1 MVGERSQPKARQI
14 DDQPTRSVPP
24 GTLYIVSTPIGDL
37 DDITIRAIRTLKTVS
52 IIVSEDPSATQALL
66 AHHHITGT
74 VTSYGPRHL
83 EEKVALLLHRLKKGH
98 DVALVSDAGTP
109 VIYDPGCRLIDAAR
123 HAGIRVKSVPGP
135 SALTAAISVSGY
147 SGDALLFEGHLPP
160 LGHTL
165 TTFLATLR
173 NERRTL
179 VFFAP
184 IHTIK
189 PVLTS
194 LAKVF
199 PTSRVTIA
207 QDLTKPGEMILHG
220 SPDMLL
226 KKLRLP
232 QQGSETTIV
241 IEGASSAYRPKRPRK
256 NTRPA

>member
-1 MVGERSQPKARQI
+1 MVGERSQPKAGQV

-24 GTLYIVSTPIGDL
+24 GTLYVVSTPIGDP

-52 IIVSEDPSATQALL
+52 IIASEDPSSTQALL
-66 AHHHITGT
+66 AHHHISGT
-74 VTSYGPRHL
+74 ITSYDPRNL
-83 EEKVALLLHRLKKGH
+83 EEKAALLLHRLKKGH

-123 HAGIRVKSVPGP
+123 HAGIRVKSVPGS

-147 SGDALLFEGHLPP
+147 SGDALLFEGRLPRQ
-160 LGHTL
+160 GRNL

-184 IHTIK
+184 IHTVR
-189 PVLTS
+189 PALTA

-199 PTSRVTIA
+199 PTRRVTIA
-207 QDLTKPGEMILHG
+207 QDLTKPGEMTLHG
-220 SPDMLL
+220 SPDILL
-226 KKLRLP
+226 KKLRLM
-232 QQGSETTIV
+232 QEGSEMTIV
-241 IEGASSAYRPKRPRK
+241 IEGVSSASRPTRPRN
-256 NTRPA
+256 NTRSA